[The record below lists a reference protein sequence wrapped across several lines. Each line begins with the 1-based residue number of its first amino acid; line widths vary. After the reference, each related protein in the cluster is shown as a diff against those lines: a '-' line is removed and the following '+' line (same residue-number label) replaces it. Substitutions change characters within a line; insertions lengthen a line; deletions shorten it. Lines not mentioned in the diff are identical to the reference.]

1 MILGTICYKVAHL
14 LLGIISLDRHQ
25 HIVHTPS
32 AASLSGETRIFLDFD
47 SPSLI
52 IHQVK
57 MKHIELIASHL
68 RNESL
73 QLFVWNKDTARVH
86 HQLSYMSARLV
97 FQRQLWDGIATQ
109 LRCIATKQLVES
121 HQSVEDTR
129 SSLSLDDHVLLL
141 YFQSISLNI
150 GKRWINGKGHRQL
163 CSLLLGI
170 SLLEDSVCMFT
181 LISQTFICHNL
192 PVSSH
197 LQRCSLCLHLQV
209 HRCRN
214 QASFRIAYFPSL
226 LHFSKESLPA
236 LRLAVSLLAASWHDQ
251 FHSTHVHARKGRSS
265 SLWWNT
271 RINLDNQYPF
281 KIGKSKLSYLRC
293 AFDCDVFQRLATG
306 KGCST
311 HLRYRLGN
319 HHFLQVIAG
328 KESLSTYLLQ
338 LIWQDDML
346 QMMTGMECI
355 LRKNRTGCLA
365 QIQVSQLPAEIT
377 KLAKI

>member
-1 MILGTICYKVAHL
+1 
-14 LLGIISLDRHQ
+14 
-25 HIVHTPS
+25 
-32 AASLSGETRIFLDFD
+32 
-47 SPSLI
+47 
-52 IHQVK
+52 
-57 MKHIELIASHL
+57 MKHIEFIASHL
-68 RNESL
+68 WNESL

-97 FQRQLWDGIATQ
+97 FQSQLWDGIAIH

-121 HQSVEDTR
+121 HQSVEDTCC
-129 SSLSLDDHVLLL
+129 SLSLDNHTLLL
-141 YFQSISLNI
+141 YFKGISLSI

-170 SLLEDSVCMFT
+170 SLLEDSVSMFT

-197 LQRCSLCLHLQV
+197 LQRCSLCFYLQV
-209 HRCRN
+209 HRYRN

-226 LHFSKESLPA
+226 FHFSEESLPA
-236 LRLAVSLLAASWHDQ
+236 LCLTVSLLAASWHDQ
-251 FHSTHVHARKGRSS
+251 FHTTHVHARKSRSS
-265 SLWWNT
+265 SLWWNMG
-271 RINLDNQYPF
+271 IYPDDLYPF
-281 KIGKSKLSYLRC
+281 KIGKRELTYLGCTFDSYG
-293 AFDCDVFQRLATG
+293 FQRLATG
-306 KGCST
+306 KGCCA
-311 HLRYRLGN
+311 HLRHRLRY

-355 LRKNRTGCLA
+355 LRKNRTGCLT
-365 QIQVSQLPAEIT
+365 QVQVSQLPAEIA
-377 KLAKI
+377 KLAEI